1 MRRAWQGGVGNPVD
15 GTDPRPLLVLYDAD
29 CGFCTT
35 SSRAMTNRWF
45 RADAEARS
53 FQSVTL
59 GDFGLTVDK
68 CAEKLHVVDGTRV
81 FTGGQA
87 VALVLRRSRLPW
99 PLVGLL
105 MTLPGVRVLTEW
117 VYGLVARNR
126 HRLPGGSAACEMP
139 PPAAPRA

>member
-1 MRRAWQGGVGNPVD
+1 M
-15 GTDPRPLLVLYDAD
+15 LVLYDAD

-53 FQSVTL
+53 FQSVNL
-59 GDFGLTVDK
+59 DDFGLTVDK

-81 FTGGQA
+81 FVGGA
-87 VALVLRRSRLPW
+87 AISAVLRRSRLPW
-99 PLVGLL
+99 PAIGRVLA
-105 MTLPGVRVLTEW
+105 LPGIRVLVEW

>member
-1 MRRAWQGGVGNPVD
+1 MGNPVD
-15 GTDPRPLLVLYDAD
+15 GVPGPRLLVLYDAD

-35 SSRAMTNRWF
+35 SARAMTTGWF
-45 RADAEARS
+45 LAEADARS
-53 FQSVTL
+53 FQSVDL
-59 GDFGLTVDK
+59 DSLGLTVDK

-87 VALVLRRSRLPW
+87 VAVILRRSRFPW
-99 PLVGLL
+99 PMVGWFIA
-105 MTLPGVRVLTEW
+105 LPGVRVLIEW

-139 PPAAPRA
+139 PPDAP

>member
-1 MRRAWQGGVGNPVD
+1 MRRAWRGGVDNPVD
-15 GTDPRPLLVLYDAD
+15 GTDPCPLLVLYDAD

-59 GDFGLTVDK
+59 DDFGLTVDK

-139 PPAAPRA
+139 PPDAPRA